1 MVDFEGM
8 WANFT
13 RDQIW
18 QAFLTFLTEIIIC
31 SFNNNALEK
40 WAQNFA
46 MGSFVK
52 HIVVERAVDYK
63 HQAPSYLQH
72 NLCLV
77 VIGRLFACCIDA
89 VSR

>member
-1 MVDFEGM
+1 MRLRNG
-8 WANFT
+8 
-13 RDQIW
+13 
-18 QAFLTFLTEIIIC
+18 LK
-31 SFNNNALEK
+31 S
-40 WAQNFA
+40 FA

-63 HQAPSYLQH
+63 HQAPSYLQR

-77 VIGRLFACCIDA
+77 VIGMLFACCIDE